1 MCDWLAK
8 SEEESPLG
16 REDIK
21 KNTEMGK
28 AEVGTVALSH

>member
-8 SEEESPLG
+8 SEEESPIG

-21 KNTEMGK
+21 KNTEIGK
-28 AEVGTVALSH
+28 AEEGMVALSH